1 MASNL
6 LLLTGNDKMSHKLV
20 SEVQAMYPN
29 INVAIDKSLGI
40 LKVIKLLFKR
50 NNSVTLFFLLNSLL
64 AEILR
69 KKFYV
74 ANLSQFKKDFDLN
87 KILEKVEPDLI
98 IVYKGSHI
106 FSKSIIEKFKIINIH
121 CSDASFKNY
130 RGLGSIYKSFKN
142 KEKNPK
148 VTVHEIVTKID
159 AGKVLFTKN
168 YKFDFGKSY
177 KFNENIAYDAGIDC
191 FFEIIRK
198 Q

>member
-1 MASNL
+1 METKVL
-6 LLLTGNDKMSHKLV
+6 LLAGNDKMSHKLV
-20 SEVQAMYPN
+20 SEAQEMYSNMN
-29 INVAIDKSLGI
+29 IAIDKSLGI

-69 KKFYV
+69 KKYYV
-74 ANLSQFKKDFDLN
+74 ANLSQFKKESDLN
-87 KILEKVEPDLI
+87 EILKKVEPDLI

-121 CSDASFKNY
+121 CSDTSFKNY
-130 RGLGSIYKSFKN
+130 RGLGSIYKSFKD
-142 KEKNPK
+142 KEINPK

-159 AGKVLFTKN
+159 AGKILFTKN

-177 KFNENIAYDAGIDC
+177 QFNENIAYDAGIDC
-191 FFEIIRK
+191 FFEIVTK